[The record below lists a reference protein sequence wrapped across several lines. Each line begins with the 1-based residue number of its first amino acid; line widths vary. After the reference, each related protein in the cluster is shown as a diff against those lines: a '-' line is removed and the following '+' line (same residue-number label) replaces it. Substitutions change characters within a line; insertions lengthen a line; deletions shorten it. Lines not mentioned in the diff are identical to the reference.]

1 MAIHLRRREFIFTLG
16 SAAAAWPFAAHAQQP
31 AMPVIGILSGGS
43 QQAGR
48 FRLAAIQRGLNA
60 TGFVEGQNV
69 AFEYRSAEGRYER
82 LPQLAVELAGRRP
95 AVIVAIGNTA
105 TVAAKAAITTIPI
118 VFETSVDPVE
128 HGLVASLARPGGNLT
143 GVTIL
148 AANLIAKQFE
158 LLHEAVPKAAALGF
172 LENPTNS
179 NAGAIRKEAQAA
191 AHAFGQKLVIAEAVV
206 ESDFDTAFSTLE
218 RQRVEALLI
227 RSDFLF
233 NDRPQQLA
241 ALAARH
247 KLPAIHP
254 LREFAMAG
262 GLMSY
267 GTSLTEALREVGVY
281 AGRILKGET
290 PADLPVQQSA
300 KVELVINLKAA
311 TALGVTFPLWL
322 LGRADE
328 VIE

>member
-1 MAIHLRRREFIFTLG
+1 MIRRREFITLLG
-16 SAAAAWPFAAHAQQP
+16 GAAAAWPLAARAQQA

-43 QQAGR
+43 QHAGR

-82 LPQLAVELAGRRP
+82 LPPLAVELAGRRP

-191 AHAFGQKLVIAEAVV
+191 AHALGQKLVIAEAVV
-206 ESDFDTAFSTLE
+206 ESDFDTAFSALE

-227 RSDFLF
+227 RSDILF

-254 LREFAMAG
+254 LRDFAMAG

-267 GTSLTEALREVGVY
+267 GTSLTDAHRQ
-281 AGRILKGET
+281 AGLYTARILKGEK
-290 PADLPVQQSA
+290 AGDLPVEQPT
-300 KVELVINLKAA
+300 KFELVINLK
-311 TALGVTFPLWL
+311 TAKTLGLNVPPSMQL
-322 LGRADE
+322 LADE

>member
-1 MAIHLRRREFIFTLG
+1 VAARGAGAAGGNAGDRHSFRRFPRG
-16 SAAAAWPFAAHAQQP
+16 RA
-31 AMPVIGILSGGS
+31 
-43 QQAGR
+43 R
-48 FRLAAIQRGLNA
+48 FRFAAIQRGLNA

-69 AFEYRSAEGRYER
+69 AFEYRTAEGRYDLLPR
-82 LPQLAVELAGRRP
+82 LALELVGRRP

-105 TVAAKAAITTIPI
+105 ALAAKAAITTIPV
-118 VFETSVDPVE
+118 VFETGIDPVE

-143 GVTIL
+143 GMTII
-148 AANLIAKQFE
+148 AADLIAKQFE
-158 LLHEAVPKAAALGF
+158 LLHEAVPKAAAFGF

-179 NAGAIRKEAQAA
+179 NAGAIRKEAQAV
-191 AHAFGQKLVIAEAVV
+191 AHALGQKLVIAEAVV
-206 ESDFDTAFSTLE
+206 ESDFDTAFSALE

-227 RSDFLF
+227 RSDVLF

-254 LREFAMAG
+254 LRDFAMAG

-267 GTSLTEALREVGVY
+267 GTSLTDALREVGVY
-281 AGRILKGET
+281 RILKGET

-311 TALGVTFPLWL
+311 QALGVTFPLWL

>member
-1 MAIHLRRREFIFTLG
+1 MLDMRRRDFITLLG
-16 SAAAAWPFAAHAQQP
+16 GAAAAGPLAARAQQA

-43 QQAGR
+43 QHAGR

-158 LLHEAVPKAAALGF
+158 LLHEGVPKAAGLGWRTRPILTRGPF
-172 LENPTNS
+172 ARRRKRRRTHSGRNWSSPKLS
-179 NAGAIRKEAQAA
+179 SKAISIRRSRRWNGSGSKPCSFAR
-191 AHAFGQKLVIAEAVV
+191 I
-206 ESDFDTAFSTLE
+206 SFSTTG
-218 RQRVEALLI
+218 RSNSPRWRRVISCLRFI
-227 RSDFLF
+227 PCVTSPWR
-233 NDRPQQLA
+233 A
-241 ALAARH
+241 A
-247 KLPAIHP
+247 
-254 LREFAMAG
+254 
-262 GLMSY
+262 
-267 GTSLTEALREVGVY
+267 
-281 AGRILKGET
+281 
-290 PADLPVQQSA
+290 
-300 KVELVINLKAA
+300 
-311 TALGVTFPLWL
+311 
-322 LGRADE
+322 
-328 VIE
+328 

>member
-1 MAIHLRRREFIFTLG
+1 MKRREFITLLG
-16 SAAAAWPFAAHAQQP
+16 GAAAAWPFAARAQQG
-31 AMPVIGILSGGS
+31 AMPVVGILFGGS
-43 QQAGR
+43 PTAGH
-48 FRLAAIQRGLNA
+48 FRLAAIRSGLNA

-69 AFEYRSAEGRYER
+69 AFEYRWAEGRYDR
-82 LPQLAVELAGRRP
+82 LPQLAAELAGRRP

-105 TVAAKAAITTIPI
+105 TLAAKAAITTIPI
-118 VFETSVDPVE
+118 VFETGIDPVE
-128 HGLVASLARPGGNLT
+128 YGLVTSLARPGANIT
-143 GVTIL
+143 GVTFL
-148 AANLIAKQFE
+148 GASLIAKQFE
-158 LLHEAVPKAAALGF
+158 LLHEAVPKAAALGL

-179 NAGAIRKEAQAA
+179 NAEAIRKQAQAA
-191 AHAFGQKLVIAEAVV
+191 ADALGQKLVIAQAVV
-206 ESDFDTAFSTLE
+206 ESDIDTAFTALK

-227 RSDFLF
+227 RTDILF

-247 KLPAIHP
+247 ALPAIHP

-267 GTSLTEALREVGVY
+267 GASLADALREAGVY
-281 AGRILKGET
+281 AGRILKGEM

-311 TALGVTFPLWL
+311 RALGVTFPLWL

>member
-1 MAIHLRRREFIFTLG
+1 MTRRAFITLLG
-16 SAAAAWPFAAHAQQP
+16 GAAAAWPLAARAQQP
-31 AMPVIGILSGGS
+31 AMPVIGILFGGS
-43 QQAGR
+43 PTADR
-48 FRLAAIQRGLNA
+48 FRLASIRSGLNA

-69 AFEYRSAEGRYER
+69 AFEYRWAEGRYDR
-82 LPQLAVELAGRRP
+82 LPQLAAELAGRRP
-95 AVIVAIGNTA
+95 AVIVAIGNPA
-105 TVAAKAAITTIPI
+105 TLAAKAAITTIPI
-118 VFETSVDPVE
+118 VFETGIDPVE
-128 HGLVASLARPGGNLT
+128 YGLVASLARPGGNLT
-143 GVTIL
+143 GVTWL
-148 AANLIAKQFE
+148 ATSLIAKQFE
-158 LLHEAVPKAAALGF
+158 LLHEAVPKAAALGL

-179 NAGAIRKEAQAA
+179 NAEAIRKEAQAA
-191 AHAFGQKLVIAEAVV
+191 AGALGQKLVIAQAVV
-206 ESDFDTAFSTLE
+206 ESDIDTAFTALKQ
-218 RQRVEALLI
+218 QRVEALLI
-227 RSDFLF
+227 RSDILF

-247 KLPAIHP
+247 ALPAIHP
-254 LREFAMAG
+254 LRDFAMAG

-267 GTSLTEALREVGVY
+267 GTSLADALREVGVY

-311 TALGVTFPLWL
+311 RALGVTFPLWL

>member
-1 MAIHLRRREFIFTLG
+1 VNRRAFITLLG
-16 SAAAAWPFAAHAQQP
+16 AAAVWPLAARAQQP
-31 AMPVIGILSGGS
+31 VVPVIGILFGGS

-69 AFEYRSAEGRYER
+69 AFEYRWAEGRYDR

-105 TVAAKAAITTIPI
+105 TLAAKAAITTIPV
-118 VFETSVDPVE
+118 VFETGIDPVE

-143 GVTIL
+143 GMTFL
-148 AANLIAKQFE
+148 AVSLIAKQFE

-191 AHAFGQKLVIAEAVV
+191 AHALGQKLVIAEAVV
-206 ESDFDTAFSTLE
+206 ESDFDTAFSALE

-227 RSDFLF
+227 RSDVLF

-241 ALAARH
+241 ALAARV
-247 KLPAIHP
+247 ISC
-254 LREFAMAG
+254 LR
-262 GLMSY
+262 SIPCV
-267 GTSLTEALREVGVY
+267 TSPWR
-281 AGRILKGET
+281 
-290 PADLPVQQSA
+290 
-300 KVELVINLKAA
+300 AA
-311 TALGVTFPLWL
+311 
-322 LGRADE
+322 
-328 VIE
+328 

>member
-1 MAIHLRRREFIFTLG
+1 MTLCIGRREFITLLG
-16 SAAAAWPFAAHAQQP
+16 SAAAAWPVAARAEQ
-31 AMPVIGILSGGS
+31 ATMPVVGILSGGS
-43 QQAGR
+43 QHAGR

-191 AHAFGQKLVIAEAVV
+191 AHALGQKLVIAEAVV
-206 ESDFDTAFSTLE
+206 ESDFDTAFSALE

-227 RSDFLF
+227 RSDILF

-254 LREFAMAG
+254 LRDFAMAG

-267 GTSLTEALREVGVY
+267 GTSLTDALREVGVY

-311 TALGVTFPLWL
+311 RALGVTFPLWL

>member
-1 MAIHLRRREFIFTLG
+1 MIGRRDFITLLG
-16 SAAAAWPFAAHAQQP
+16 GAAAAWPLAARAQQA

-43 QQAGR
+43 QHAGR

-191 AHAFGQKLVIAEAVV
+191 AHALGQKLVIAEAVV

-227 RSDFLF
+227 RSDALF

-254 LREFAMAG
+254 LRDFAMAG

-267 GTSLTEALREVGVY
+267 GTSLTDALREVGVY

-300 KVELVINLKAA
+300 KVELVMNLKAA
-311 TALGVTFPLWL
+311 RALGVTFPLWL

>member
-1 MAIHLRRREFIFTLG
+1 M
-16 SAAAAWPFAAHAQQP
+16 SD
-31 AMPVIGILSGGS
+31 S
-43 QQAGR
+43 
-48 FRLAAIQRGLNA
+48 
-60 TGFVEGQNV
+60 
-69 AFEYRSAEGRYER
+69 
-82 LPQLAVELAGRRP
+82 AGRRFP
-95 AVIVAIGNTA
+95 LQARARTGRRQCTL
-105 TVAAKAAITTIPI
+105 AAKAAITIIPI
-118 VFETSVDPVE
+118 VFETGVDPVE

-143 GVTIL
+143 GVTSRRQPHCQAIR
-148 AANLIAKQFE
+148 
-158 LLHEAVPKAAALGF
+158 AAARSGAESRSARLFG
-172 LENPTNS
+172 EPTNS

-191 AHAFGQKLVIAEAVV
+191 AHALGQKLVIAEAVI
-206 ESDFDTAFSTLE
+206 ESDFDTAFSA
-218 RQRVEALLI
+218 EALLV
-227 RSDFLF
+227 RSDILF

-254 LREFAMAG
+254 LRDFAMAG

-267 GTSLTEALREVGVY
+267 GTSLTDALREVGVY

-300 KVELVINLKAA
+300 KVELVMNLKAA
-311 TALGVTFPLWL
+311 RALGVTFPLWL

>member
-1 MAIHLRRREFIFTLG
+1 MQRASSKARMSRSNIDRRRADT
-16 SAAAAWPFAAHAQQP
+16 
-31 AMPVIGILSGGS
+31 SGC
-43 QQAGR
+43 
-48 FRLAAIQRGLNA
+48 
-60 TGFVEGQNV
+60 
-69 AFEYRSAEGRYER
+69 
-82 LPQLAVELAGRRP
+82 PAGRRAGRP
-95 AVIVAIGNTA
+95 SPGGDRGNRQYRF
-105 TVAAKAAITTIPI
+105 VAAKAAITTIPI

-148 AANLIAKQFE
+148 AVNLIAKQFE

-233 NDRPQQLA
+233 NDRPQQLV

-247 KLPAIHP
+247 TLPAIYP

-267 GTSLTEALREVGVY
+267 GTILPRHIAEAGVY
-281 AGRILKGET
+281 AGRILKGEK
-290 PADLPVQQSA
+290 PADLPVQQST
-300 KVELVINLKAA
+300 KFELVINLKTAK
-311 TALGVTFPLWL
+311 ALGLTVPTSL
-322 LGRADE
+322 LARADE

>member
-1 MAIHLRRREFIFTLG
+1 MSTRKA
-16 SAAAAWPFAAHAQQP
+16 SA
-31 AMPVIGILSGGS
+31 S
-43 QQAGR
+43 
-48 FRLAAIQRGLNA
+48 
-60 TGFVEGQNV
+60 
-69 AFEYRSAEGRYER
+69 
-82 LPQLAVELAGRRP
+82 
-95 AVIVAIGNTA
+95 
-105 TVAAKAAITTIPI
+105 
-118 VFETSVDPVE
+118 
-128 HGLVASLARPGGNLT
+128 GLVASLARPGGNLT
-143 GVTIL
+143 GMTFL
-148 AANLIAKQFE
+148 AVSLIAKQFE

-191 AHAFGQKLVIAEAVV
+191 AHALGQKLVIAEAVV
-206 ESDFDTAFSTLE
+206 ESDFDTAFSALE

-227 RSDFLF
+227 RSDVLF

-254 LREFAMAG
+254 LRDFAMAG

-267 GTSLTEALREVGVY
+267 GTSLTDALREVGVY

-311 TALGVTFPLWL
+311 RTLGVTFPLWL

>member
-1 MAIHLRRREFIFTLG
+1 MNRREFITLLG
-16 SAAAAWPFAAHAQQP
+16 GAAAWPLAARAQQP
-31 AMPVIGILSGGS
+31 AMPVIGILFGGS

-105 TVAAKAAITTIPI
+105 TLAAKAAITTIPI
-118 VFETSVDPVE
+118 VFETGVDPVE
-128 HGLVASLARPGGNLT
+128 HGVVASLARPGGNLT

-148 AANLIAKQFE
+148 AGNLIAKQFE

-191 AHAFGQKLVIAEAVV
+191 AHALGQKLVIAEAVV
-206 ESDFDTAFSTLE
+206 ESDFDTAFSALE

-227 RSDFLF
+227 RSDILF

-254 LREFAMAG
+254 LRDFAMAG

-267 GTSLTEALREVGVY
+267 GTSLTDALREVGVY
-281 AGRILKGET
+281 AGRILKGEM

-311 TALGVTFPLWL
+311 RPLGVTFPLWL

>member
-1 MAIHLRRREFIFTLG
+1 VKRREFITLLG
-16 SAAAAWPFAAHAQQP
+16 GAAAGWPVAARAQQP

-69 AFEYRSAEGRYER
+69 AFEYRWAEGRYER
-82 LPQLAVELAGRRP
+82 LPQLTVELAGRRP

-105 TVAAKAAITTIPI
+105 TVAAKVAITTIPI

-158 LLHEAVPKAAALGF
+158 LLQEAVPKAAALGF

-247 KLPAIHP
+247 KLPAIIP
-254 LREFAMAG
+254 CVR
-262 GLMSY
+262 SPW
-267 GTSLTEALREVGVY
+267 R
-281 AGRILKGET
+281 
-290 PADLPVQQSA
+290 
-300 KVELVINLKAA
+300 AA
-311 TALGVTFPLWL
+311 
-322 LGRADE
+322 
-328 VIE
+328 

>member
-1 MAIHLRRREFIFTLG
+1 MIRRREFITLLG
-16 SAAAAWPFAAHAQQP
+16 GAAAAWPVGARAQHT
-31 AMPVIGILSGGS
+31 AMPVVGILYGGS

-48 FRLAAIQRGLNA
+48 FRFAAIQRGLNA

-105 TVAAKAAITTIPI
+105 TLAAKAAITTIPI
-118 VFETSVDPVE
+118 VFETGVDPVE
-128 HGLVASLARPGGNLT
+128 HGLVASLARPGGNIT
-143 GVTIL
+143 GVTFL
-148 AANLIAKQFE
+148 AVNLIAKQFE

-179 NAGAIRKEAQAA
+179 NAGTIRKEAQAA
-191 AHAFGQKLVIAEAVV
+191 AHALGQKLVIAEAVV

-227 RSDFLF
+227 RSDALF

-254 LREFAMAG
+254 LRDFAMAG

-267 GTSLTEALREVGVY
+267 GTSLTDALREVGVY

-311 TALGVTFPLWL
+311 RALGVTFPLWL

>member
-1 MAIHLRRREFIFTLG
+1 M
-16 SAAAAWPFAAHAQQP
+16 
-31 AMPVIGILSGGS
+31 
-43 QQAGR
+43 
-48 FRLAAIQRGLNA
+48 
-60 TGFVEGQNV
+60 
-69 AFEYRSAEGRYER
+69 
-82 LPQLAVELAGRRP
+82 
-95 AVIVAIGNTA
+95 
-105 TVAAKAAITTIPI
+105 
-118 VFETSVDPVE
+118 
-128 HGLVASLARPGGNLT
+128 ARPGGNLT

-158 LLHEAVPKAAALGF
+158 LLHEAVPKAAAIGF

-179 NAGAIRKEAQAA
+179 NVEAIRKEAQAA
-191 AHAFGQKLVIAEAVV
+191 AHAFGLKLVIAEAVV

-247 KLPAIHP
+247 QLPAIYP
-254 LREFAMAG
+254 LREFAGWG

-267 GTSLTEALREVGVY
+267 GTSLTERSARSGS
-281 AGRILKGET
+281 T
-290 PADLPVQQSA
+290 PGASSKARRPPTCPSSSPQRSSWF
-300 KVELVINLKAA
+300 NLKTA
-311 TALGVTFPLWL
+311 TALGLTFPLSL

>member
-1 MAIHLRRREFIFTLG
+1 
-16 SAAAAWPFAAHAQQP
+16 
-31 AMPVIGILSGGS
+31 MPVIGILSGGF
-43 QQAGR
+43 QQTGR

-105 TVAAKAAITTIPI
+105 AVAAKAAITTIPI

-254 LREFAMAG
+254 LRDFAMAG

-267 GTSLTEALREVGVY
+267 GTSLTDALREVGVY

-300 KVELVINLKAA
+300 KIELVINLKAA
-311 TALGVTFPLWL
+311 KAFGVTFPLWL

>member
-1 MAIHLRRREFIFTLG
+1 MRRREFITLLG
-16 SAAAAWPFAAHAQQP
+16 GATAAWPLAAHAQQP
-31 AMPVIGILSGGS
+31 AIPVIGILSGGS

-60 TGFVEGQNV
+60 TSFVEGQNV

-105 TVAAKAAITTIPI
+105 TVAAKAAITSIPI

-227 RSDFLF
+227 RSDILF

-254 LREFAMAG
+254 LRDFAMAG

-267 GTSLTEALREVGVY
+267 GTSLTDALREVGVY

-311 TALGVTFPLWL
+311 RALGVTFPLWL

>member
-1 MAIHLRRREFIFTLG
+1 MLDIGRREFMTMLG
-16 SAAAAWPFAAHAQQP
+16 GATAAWPLAARAQQS

-43 QQAGR
+43 QQTGR

-105 TVAAKAAITTIPI
+105 AVAAKAAITTIPI

-247 KLPAIHP
+247 KLPPIHP

>member
-1 MAIHLRRREFIFTLG
+1 
-16 SAAAAWPFAAHAQQP
+16 
-31 AMPVIGILSGGS
+31 
-43 QQAGR
+43 
-48 FRLAAIQRGLNA
+48 
-60 TGFVEGQNV
+60 
-69 AFEYRSAEGRYER
+69 
-82 LPQLAVELAGRRP
+82 
-95 AVIVAIGNTA
+95 
-105 TVAAKAAITTIPI
+105 
-118 VFETSVDPVE
+118 
-128 HGLVASLARPGGNLT
+128 
-143 GVTIL
+143 
-148 AANLIAKQFE
+148 
-158 LLHEAVPKAAALGF
+158 

-179 NAGAIRKEAQAA
+179 NAGTIRKEAQAA
-191 AHAFGQKLVIAEAVV
+191 AHALGQKLVIAEAVV

-227 RSDFLF
+227 RSDALF

-254 LREFAMAG
+254 LRDFAMAG

-267 GTSLTEALREVGVY
+267 GTSLTDALREVGVY

-300 KVELVINLKAA
+300 KVELVMNLKAA
-311 TALGVTFPLWL
+311 RALGVTFPLWL